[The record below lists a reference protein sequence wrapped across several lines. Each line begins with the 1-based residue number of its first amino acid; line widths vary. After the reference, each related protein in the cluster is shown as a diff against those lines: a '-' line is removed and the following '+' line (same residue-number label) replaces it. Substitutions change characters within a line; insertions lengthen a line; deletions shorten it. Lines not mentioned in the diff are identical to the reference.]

1 MDILKE
7 GNKMI
12 SVIYFVLFLI
22 LLFICF
28 IVLLKSL
35 DILYLK
41 SFFKTITCLLIVF
54 FSIVFPFVGT
64 YCIAKLLSHQEV
76 IAFFEATYLGQKIYT
91 FFEYYFL
98 PLYIIFAI
106 ISIVV
111 MVFIVLGKKQKQT
124 TKPFFVPDGPN
135 VRDDKIEIEKN
146 GFKIRPL
153 KAEDKKHLLN
163 WLTDEKVLEYHDGR
177 DVKYDEV
184 LIQKQYYNQT
194 NISRYILEKD
204 TEAVGYLQYYPL
216 THEELSKYDFGID
229 TIVYG
234 IDAFIGI
241 PKYFKKHYDDKF
253 MIMIRDYLLSH
264 GVDLLVVDPLIE
276 NKRDITCFEKC
287 GFEIYRILPHHRFHE
302 GTHHDCYLMLCT
314 KEKMNT
320 PIITNKKNIKKKT
333 NAKKTSSTKKEVSK
347 RDK

>member
-1 MDILKE
+1 
-7 GNKMI
+7 MI

-124 TKPFFVPDGPN
+124 VQCQVVLVKP
-135 VRDDKIEIEKN
+135 
-146 GFKIRPL
+146 
-153 KAEDKKHLLN
+153 
-163 WLTDEKVLEYHDGR
+163 
-177 DVKYDEV
+177 
-184 LIQKQYYNQT
+184 
-194 NISRYILEKD
+194 
-204 TEAVGYLQYYPL
+204 
-216 THEELSKYDFGID
+216 
-229 TIVYG
+229 
-234 IDAFIGI
+234 
-241 PKYFKKHYDDKF
+241 
-253 MIMIRDYLLSH
+253 
-264 GVDLLVVDPLIE
+264 
-276 NKRDITCFEKC
+276 
-287 GFEIYRILPHHRFHE
+287 
-302 GTHHDCYLMLCT
+302 
-314 KEKMNT
+314 
-320 PIITNKKNIKKKT
+320 KT
-333 NAKKTSSTKKEVSK
+333 N
-347 RDK
+347 DK